1 MPPLLPPLLSLTR
14 LCLRFLFLL
23 ESLVAS
29 FPPPL
34 LSTFYEASLRI
45 QTRQPSTSTTI
56 HRRRLRRLTL
66 LEMQRLRRMFENVF
80 SPSPSFLLSLSLSL
94 PLFSRYICI
103 PLASF
108 PGKATPRDRWKSRD
122 RLAARNVDEML
133 SCSSLS
139 RTLRGDV
146 YPTLLCLLRAGTWMM
161 MERSPSSVSCVLLKK
176 EEWMWEGFVSCF
188 DMGCCGR
195 EEGARIFEV
204 GFWIVG
210 QF

>member
-80 SPSPSFLLSLSLSL
+80 SPSPSFLLSLSLSSTFL
-94 PLFSRYICI
+94 QVYMYTARLVPREGNPAWQMEISRPTCCQKCWRNALVFQ
-103 PLASF
+103 PVANVEGRRLSH
-108 PGKATPRDRWKSRD
+108 PSLSSSRG
-122 RLAARNVDEML
+122 NVDDDGAF
-133 SCSSLS
+133 SF
-139 RTLRGDV
+139 
-146 YPTLLCLLRAGTWMM
+146 LCFL
-161 MERSPSSVSCVLLKK
+161 
-176 EEWMWEGFVSCF
+176 CF
-188 DMGCCGR
+188 
-195 EEGARIFEV
+195 A
-204 GFWIVG
+204 
-210 QF
+210 

>member
-176 EEWMWEGFVSCF
+176 EEWM
-188 DMGCCGR
+188 
-195 EEGARIFEV
+195 
-204 GFWIVG
+204 
-210 QF
+210 